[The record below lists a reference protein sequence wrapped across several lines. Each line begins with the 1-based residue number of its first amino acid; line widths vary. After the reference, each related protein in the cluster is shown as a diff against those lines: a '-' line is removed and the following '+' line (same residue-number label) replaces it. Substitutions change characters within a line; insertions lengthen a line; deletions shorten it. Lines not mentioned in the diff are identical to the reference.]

1 MTEKFTSVDEYI
13 DSFPAERQQILREI
27 RRTLLEAVPG
37 GEEKYRYDMPA
48 VMLGG
53 RYGLHYAAWKKFIG
67 LYPIAR
73 LDDGE
78 STEHDALEAEIAPF
92 RAAKDSVNFPY
103 SKPIPYDL
111 IGQVAAALA
120 QRHAEGG

>member
-1 MTEKFTSVDEYI
+1 MTAKFTSVDEYI
-13 DSFPAERQQILREI
+13 DAQPPEQQQILREI
-27 RRTLLEAVPG
+27 RRVLIEAVPS

-78 STEHDALEAEIAPF
+78 HDELEAEIAPY
-92 RAAKDSVNFPY
+92 RAAKDSLNFPY
-103 SKPIPYDL
+103 SKPIPYEL
-111 IGQVAAALA
+111 IGRVAEALA
-120 QRHAEGG
+120 ERSAAGA

>member
-13 DSFPAERQQILREI
+13 ASKPAEQQQMLREI
-27 RRTLLEAVPG
+27 RRILLKAVPG

-53 RYGLHYAAWKKFIG
+53 SYGLHYAAWKKFIG

-78 STEHDALEAEIAPF
+78 HDALEEEIAPY
-92 RAAKDSVNFPY
+92 RAAKDSINFPY
-103 SKPIPYDL
+103 SKPIPYEL
-111 IGQVAAALA
+111 IGRVAVALA
-120 QRHAEGG
+120 ERREANA